1 MSFPPIN
8 RLLIL
13 RLNFNRHKDPDDMQ
27 AKKLKILKVKRK
39 ANKIE
44 GDTSRV
50 ITRLHI
56 PEEGYRVSKIIQRIM
71 NLSKTEAKNL
81 ITQIMDD
88 FSGRYDDIGHI
99 FDRHLNEVK
108 SYLPEDVILSNT
120 QRALIGAYF
129 TKEYSIESAAL
140 FNPSIVPHP
149 DQSHLKKGSLRFVM
163 SLRATGEGHI
173 SSIVF
178 RSGVLDTQNNFLFD
192 PISDFVE
199 TPDLQLDA
207 VYKRNP
213 FQRKLNEMGAAN
225 EITAHI
231 LNQLPEDF
239 TYNQLIEK
247 IGMLREKPQYSKT
260 IQNRTFEIILWL
272 ADSNY
277 EVVFHSDHRISE
289 RVIFPVSRNES
300 RGIEDARFVQFF
312 HDNGEVVYYA
322 TYTAYNGIEI
332 LPQLIETK
340 DFIKFNILTLNGK
353 AVQNKGMALFPRKI
367 GGRYVMLSR
376 QDGENNHIM
385 FSDNIHF
392 WQESQI
398 IQEPERPWE
407 FIQIGNCGSPLE
419 TDQGWIVLTH
429 GVGPMRQYCIGAML
443 LDLENPAKIIARLD
457 EPLLEPY
464 GEEREGYVPNVVYT
478 CGAIIHNNELI
489 IPYAMSDIN
498 SGIATLG
505 VEELINCMQQP
516 NDFQGVK
523 GRVLNGSAD

>member
-1 MSFPPIN
+1 MHPKK
-8 RLLIL
+8 RQK
-13 RLNFNRHKDPDDMQ
+13 LN
-27 AKKLKILKVKRK
+27 VKRK
-39 ANKIE
+39 ANKIL

-50 ITRLHI
+50 ISLLHL
-56 PEEGYRVSKIIQRIM
+56 PDEKYRITKIIQRIM
-71 NLSKTEAKNL
+71 SLSETAAKNL
-81 ITQIMDD
+81 YAQTMVD
-88 FSGRYDDIGHI
+88 FSGRHEDIGHI
-99 FDRHLNEVK
+99 FERHLNEVK
-108 SYLPEDVILSNT
+108 DYLPQDTMLSDV

-129 TKEYSIESAAL
+129 TKEYAIESAAL
-140 FNPSIVPHP
+140 FNPSIIPHP

-163 SLRATGEGHI
+163 SLRATGEGHV

-178 RSGVLDTQNNFLFD
+178 RSGVLDRNNTFLFD
-192 PISDFVE
+192 PLSDFVE

-213 FQRKLNEMGAAN
+213 FQLKLNEMGAGN

-239 TYNQLIEK
+239 TYTELIEK
-247 IGMLREKPQYSKT
+247 IKILRAKPQFSETHQK
-260 IQNRTFEIILWL
+260 NTFREMRWL

-277 EVVFHSDHRISE
+277 EVSFHADHSMSE
-289 RVIFPVSRNES
+289 RVIFPVSKNES

-312 HDNGEVVYYA
+312 NDNGEVVYYA
-322 TYTAYNGIEI
+322 TYTAYNGTI

-367 GGRYVMLSR
+367 DGRYAMLSR

-398 IQEPERPWE
+398 IQEPEYPWE

-419 TDQGWIVLTH
+419 TNEGWIVLTH
-429 GVGPMRQYCIGAML
+429 GVGPMRKYCIGAIL
-443 LDLENPAKIIARLD
+443 LDLEKPTKIIARLD
-457 EPLLEPY
+457 EPLLAPHEK
-464 GEEREGYVPNVVYT
+464 EREGYVPNVVYS
-478 CGAIIHNNELI
+478 CGALIHNNELV

-498 SGIATLG
+498 SGIAT
-505 VEELINCMQQP
+505 VAVRELLNCMHE
-516 NDFQGVK
+516 V
-523 GRVLNGSAD
+523 A

>member
-1 MSFPPIN
+1 MPPKKHQK
-8 RLLIL
+8 
-13 RLNFNRHKDPDDMQ
+13 LN
-27 AKKLKILKVKRK
+27 VKRK
-39 ANKIE
+39 AIKIV

-50 ITRLHI
+50 ITRLHLPDERYRI
-56 PEEGYRVSKIIQRIM
+56 PKIIERIM
-71 NLSKTEAKNL
+71 SLPDTAAENL
-81 ITQIMDD
+81 IAQIMDD
-88 FSGRYDDIGHI
+88 FSGRHEDIGHI
-99 FDRHLNEVK
+99 FERHLNVVK
-108 SYLPEDVILSNT
+108 DYLPRDTLLSDV

-140 FNPSIVPHP
+140 FNPSLVPHP
-149 DQSHLKKGSLRFVM
+149 DQSRLKKGSLRFIM

-178 RSGVLDTQNNFLFD
+178 RSGVLDRHNRFLFD

-199 TPDLQLDA
+199 TPDLKLDA

-213 FQRKLNEMGAAN
+213 FRLKLKEMGASN

-239 TYNQLIEK
+239 TYNELVEK
-247 IGMLREKPQYSKT
+247 IGNLRAKPQFSEADQNKT
-260 IQNRTFEIILWL
+260 FNAMSWL
-272 ADSNY
+272 AHSNY
-277 EVVFHSDHRISE
+277 EVSFHADHRISE
-289 RVIFPVSRNES
+289 RVIFPVTKNES

-312 HDNGEVVYYA
+312 NDNGEVVYFA
-322 TYTAYNGIEI
+322 TYTAYNGAI

-367 GGRYVMLSR
+367 GGRYAMLSR

-385 FSDNIHF
+385 FSNNIHF

-398 IQEPERPWE
+398 IQEPEYPWE

-419 TDQGWIVLTH
+419 TNEGWIALTH
-429 GVGPMRQYCIGAML
+429 GVGPMRQYCIGAIL
-443 LDLENPAKIIARLD
+443 LDLDNPTKVIARLD
-457 EPLLEPY
+457 EPLLVPHEK
-464 GEEREGYVPNVVYT
+464 EREGYVPNVVYS
-478 CGAIIHNNELI
+478 CGAIIHNNELV

-498 SGIATLG
+498 AGIAT
-505 VEELINCMQQP
+505 VAVNELLNCMCA
-516 NDFQGVK
+516 V
-523 GRVLNGSAD
+523 A